1 MANILNI
8 QSSVQSLS
16 VPSVSILT
24 INGGLLALLIIL
36 VLFSAFFS
44 MTETVF
50 ASVSEAKIK
59 NYVEERKTG
68 AKKALFCV
76 EHFDRTLTTLLV
88 GNNIVNTA
96 LSTFALTFF
105 MGFIRTGNLELISTA
120 IITIVLL
127 IFGEITP
134 KTIGKKYNDKLVLFL
149 APIIYVISYI
159 LLPISI
165 IFMGIQKIFTGKKN
179 NDSQVNE
186 SELETILDTMV
197 EDGEIED
204 DEHEYIKNVFDL
216 NDRTVEEIMVPRV
229 DMVAIEDTTSI
240 DEVKN
245 IFIRE
250 QYSRIPVYHEDKDH
264 IIGIIYE
271 RDFFEAMAKNIE
283 LKNVKQLMRNVL
295 FVNKKMTVDA
305 LIKTLQESK
314 THMAIVSGEYNDT
327 LGLVTMEDAL
337 EEIVGEIYDEHD
349 EGSVKQKL
357 ITKINDNTYMVDG
370 DMFVSDMFEE
380 IGLGEA
386 PEGASKLSTWMFESQ
401 EDLPKIGDK
410 MTYISC
416 FTDQNE
422 NGEYED
428 YAKKIVL
435 EIVEVDDRRIETV
448 KVTVDDATEEEVE
461 QFEES
466 KEDE

>member
-1 MANILNI
+1 MDI

-16 VPSVSILT
+16 VPSVSFLT

-357 ITKINDNTYMVDG
+357 IAKINDNTYMVDG

>member
-1 MANILNI
+1 MDI

-16 VPSVSILT
+16 VPSVSFLT

-283 LKNVKQLMRNVL
+283 LKNVKQLTRNVL

>member
-1 MANILNI
+1 MDI

-16 VPSVSILT
+16 VPSVSFLT

-59 NYVEERKTG
+59 NYVKEIKTG

-105 MGFIRTGNLELISTA
+105 MGFIKTGNLELISTA

-149 APIIYVISYI
+149 APIIYIISYI

-229 DMVAIEDTTSI
+229 DMVAIEDITSI

-461 QFEES
+461 QFEDS

>member
-1 MANILNI
+1 
-8 QSSVQSLS
+8 
-16 VPSVSILT
+16 
-24 INGGLLALLIIL
+24 
-36 VLFSAFFS
+36 

-50 ASVSEAKIK
+50 ASISEAKIK

-68 AKKALFCV
+68 AKKALYCV

-105 MGFIRTGNLELISTA
+105 MGFIKTGNLELISTA

-134 KTIGKKYNDKLVLFL
+134 KTIGKKYNDRLVLFL

-159 LLPISI
+159 LFPISI
-165 IFMGIQKIFTGKKN
+165 IFMGVQKLFTGKKN
-179 NDSQVNE
+179 ADSQVNE

-197 EDGEIED
+197 EDGQIED

-229 DMVAIEDTTSI
+229 DMVAIEDTASI
-240 DEVKN
+240 EDIKN

-422 NGEYED
+422 EGEYED
-428 YAKKIVL
+428 YAKKIIL

-448 KVTVDDATEEEVE
+448 KVTVSDATEEEVE

>member
-1 MANILNI
+1 MDI

-416 FTDQNE
+416 FTDQNG

-435 EIVEVDDRRIETV
+435 EIVDVDDRRIETV

>member
-1 MANILNI
+1 
-8 QSSVQSLS
+8 
-16 VPSVSILT
+16 
-24 INGGLLALLIIL
+24 
-36 VLFSAFFS
+36 

-120 IITIVLL
+120 IVTIVLL
-127 IFGEITP
+127 VFGEITP

-149 APIIYVISYI
+149 APIIYIISYI

-461 QFEES
+461 QFEDS

>member
-1 MANILNI
+1 
-8 QSSVQSLS
+8 
-16 VPSVSILT
+16 
-24 INGGLLALLIIL
+24 
-36 VLFSAFFS
+36 

-283 LKNVKQLMRNVL
+283 LKNVKQLTRNVL

>member
-1 MANILNI
+1 
-8 QSSVQSLS
+8 
-16 VPSVSILT
+16 
-24 INGGLLALLIIL
+24 
-36 VLFSAFFS
+36 

-357 ITKINDNTYMVDG
+357 ITKINDNTYMVGG

>member
-1 MANILNI
+1 
-8 QSSVQSLS
+8 
-16 VPSVSILT
+16 
-24 INGGLLALLIIL
+24 
-36 VLFSAFFS
+36 

-50 ASVSEAKIK
+50 ASISEAKIK
-59 NYVEERKTG
+59 NYVEERRTG
-68 AKKALFCV
+68 AKKALYCV

-105 MGFIRTGNLELISTA
+105 MGFIKTGNLELISTA

-134 KTIGKKYNDKLVLFL
+134 KTIGKKYNDRLVLFL

-159 LLPISI
+159 LFPISI
-165 IFMGIQKIFTGKKN
+165 IFMGVQKLFTGKKN
-179 NDSQVNE
+179 ADSQVNE

-197 EDGEIED
+197 EDGQIED

-240 DEVKN
+240 EDIKN

-264 IIGIIYE
+264 IIGIVYE

-422 NGEYED
+422 EGEYED
-428 YAKKIVL
+428 YAKKIIL

-448 KVTVDDATEEEVE
+448 KVTVSDATEEEVE

>member
-1 MANILNI
+1 MDI

-16 VPSVSILT
+16 VPSVSFLT

-59 NYVEERKTG
+59 NYVEERRTG

>member
-1 MANILNI
+1 
-8 QSSVQSLS
+8 
-16 VPSVSILT
+16 
-24 INGGLLALLIIL
+24 
-36 VLFSAFFS
+36 

-105 MGFIRTGNLELISTA
+105 MGFIKTGNLELISTA

>member
-1 MANILNI
+1 MDI

-283 LKNVKQLMRNVL
+283 LKDVKQLMRNVL

>member
-1 MANILNI
+1 
-8 QSSVQSLS
+8 
-16 VPSVSILT
+16 
-24 INGGLLALLIIL
+24 
-36 VLFSAFFS
+36 

-435 EIVEVDDRRIETV
+435 EIVEVDDRRIETI

>member
-1 MANILNI
+1 MDI

-16 VPSVSILT
+16 VPSVSFLT

-448 KVTVDDATEEEVE
+448 KVTVDYATEEEVE

>member
-1 MANILNI
+1 MDI

-16 VPSVSILT
+16 VPSVSFLT

-416 FTDQNE
+416 FTNQNE

-466 KEDE
+466 KKDE

>member
-1 MANILNI
+1 M

>member
-1 MANILNI
+1 
-8 QSSVQSLS
+8 
-16 VPSVSILT
+16 
-24 INGGLLALLIIL
+24 
-36 VLFSAFFS
+36 
-44 MTETVF
+44 
-50 ASVSEAKIK
+50 
-59 NYVEERKTG
+59 
-68 AKKALFCV
+68 
-76 EHFDRTLTTLLV
+76 
-88 GNNIVNTA
+88 
-96 LSTFALTFF
+96 
-105 MGFIRTGNLELISTA
+105 
-120 IITIVLL
+120 
-127 IFGEITP
+127 
-134 KTIGKKYNDKLVLFL
+134 
-149 APIIYVISYI
+149 
-159 LLPISI
+159 
-165 IFMGIQKIFTGKKN
+165 
-179 NDSQVNE
+179 
-186 SELETILDTMV
+186 MV

-283 LKNVKQLMRNVL
+283 LKDVKQLMRNVL

>member
-1 MANILNI
+1 
-8 QSSVQSLS
+8 
-16 VPSVSILT
+16 
-24 INGGLLALLIIL
+24 
-36 VLFSAFFS
+36 

-357 ITKINDNTYMVDG
+357 ITKTNDNTYMVDG

-466 KEDE
+466 REDE

>member
-1 MANILNI
+1 
-8 QSSVQSLS
+8 
-16 VPSVSILT
+16 
-24 INGGLLALLIIL
+24 
-36 VLFSAFFS
+36 

-283 LKNVKQLMRNVL
+283 LMNVKKLMLNVL

>member
-1 MANILNI
+1 LDI
-8 QSSVQSLS
+8 QSSVQSLT
-16 VPSVSILT
+16 VPSANLLA

-50 ASVSEAKIK
+50 ASISEAKIK
-59 NYVEERKTG
+59 NYVEERRTG
-68 AKKALFCV
+68 AKKALYCV

-105 MGFIRTGNLELISTA
+105 MGFIKTGNLELISTA

-134 KTIGKKYNDKLVLFL
+134 KTIGKKYNDRLVLFL

-159 LLPISI
+159 LFPVSI
-165 IFMGIQKIFTGKKN
+165 IFMGVQKLFTGKKN
-179 NDSQVNE
+179 TDSQVNE

-216 NDRTVEEIMVPRV
+216 NDRTVEEIMIPRV
-229 DMVAIEDTTSI
+229 DMVAIEDTASI
-240 DEVKN
+240 EDVKN

-264 IIGIIYE
+264 IIGIVYE

-422 NGEYED
+422 EGEYED
-428 YAKKIVL
+428 YAKKIIL

-448 KVTVDDATEEEVE
+448 KVTVSDATEEEVE

>member
-1 MANILNI
+1 
-8 QSSVQSLS
+8 
-16 VPSVSILT
+16 
-24 INGGLLALLIIL
+24 
-36 VLFSAFFS
+36 

-428 YAKKIVL
+428 YANKIVL

>member
-1 MANILNI
+1 
-8 QSSVQSLS
+8 
-16 VPSVSILT
+16 
-24 INGGLLALLIIL
+24 
-36 VLFSAFFS
+36 

-88 GNNIVNTA
+88 GNNIINTA

-105 MGFIRTGNLELISTA
+105 MGFIKTGNLELISTA

-149 APIIYVISYI
+149 APIIYIISYI

-461 QFEES
+461 QFEDS

>member
-1 MANILNI
+1 MDI

-349 EGSVKQKL
+349 EGTVKQKL

>member
-1 MANILNI
+1 MDI

-16 VPSVSILT
+16 VPSVSFLT

-428 YAKKIVL
+428 YAKKIVF

>member
-1 MANILNI
+1 
-8 QSSVQSLS
+8 
-16 VPSVSILT
+16 
-24 INGGLLALLIIL
+24 
-36 VLFSAFFS
+36 

-76 EHFDRTLTTLLV
+76 EHFDRTLTSLLV

>member
-1 MANILNI
+1 
-8 QSSVQSLS
+8 
-16 VPSVSILT
+16 
-24 INGGLLALLIIL
+24 
-36 VLFSAFFS
+36 

>member
-1 MANILNI
+1 MDI

-105 MGFIRTGNLELISTA
+105 MGFIRNGNLELISTA

>member
-1 MANILNI
+1 
-8 QSSVQSLS
+8 
-16 VPSVSILT
+16 
-24 INGGLLALLIIL
+24 
-36 VLFSAFFS
+36 

-105 MGFIRTGNLELISTA
+105 MSFIRTGNLELISTA

>member
-1 MANILNI
+1 MDI

-16 VPSVSILT
+16 VPSVSFLT

-105 MGFIRTGNLELISTA
+105 MGFIKTGNLELISTA

-149 APIIYVISYI
+149 APIIYIISYI

-229 DMVAIEDTTSI
+229 DMVAIEDITSI

-461 QFEES
+461 QFEDS

>member
-1 MANILNI
+1 
-8 QSSVQSLS
+8 
-16 VPSVSILT
+16 
-24 INGGLLALLIIL
+24 
-36 VLFSAFFS
+36 

-50 ASVSEAKIK
+50 SSVSEAKIK

>member
-1 MANILNI
+1 M
-8 QSSVQSLS
+8 
-16 VPSVSILT
+16 
-24 INGGLLALLIIL
+24 
-36 VLFSAFFS
+36 
-44 MTETVF
+44 
-50 ASVSEAKIK
+50 
-59 NYVEERKTG
+59 
-68 AKKALFCV
+68 
-76 EHFDRTLTTLLV
+76 HFENVTR
-88 GNNIVNTA
+88 
-96 LSTFALTFF
+96 
-105 MGFIRTGNLELISTA
+105 IR
-120 IITIVLL
+120 V
-127 IFGEITP
+127 
-134 KTIGKKYNDKLVLFL
+134 GKKYNDRLVLFL

-159 LLPISI
+159 LFPISI
-165 IFMGIQKIFTGKKN
+165 IFMGVQKLFTGKKN

-229 DMVAIEDTTSI
+229 DMVAIEDKASI
-240 DEVKN
+240 EDVKN

-264 IIGIIYE
+264 IIGIVYE

-357 ITKINDNTYMVDG
+357 IIHIWLMGICLLAICSRK
-370 DMFVSDMFEE
+370 S
-380 IGLGEA
+380 
-386 PEGASKLSTWMFESQ
+386 
-401 EDLPKIGDK
+401 
-410 MTYISC
+410 
-416 FTDQNE
+416 
-422 NGEYED
+422 
-428 YAKKIVL
+428 VL
-435 EIVEVDDRRIETV
+435 ERLLRGHLSFLPGCLSPRRIYLRLV
-448 KVTVDDATEEEVE
+448 IK
-461 QFEES
+461 
-466 KEDE
+466 

>member
-1 MANILNI
+1 MDI

-448 KVTVDDATEEEVE
+448 KVTVDDATEEDVE

>member
-1 MANILNI
+1 MDI

-149 APIIYVISYI
+149 APIIYVITYI

>member
-1 MANILNI
+1 
-8 QSSVQSLS
+8 
-16 VPSVSILT
+16 
-24 INGGLLALLIIL
+24 
-36 VLFSAFFS
+36 

-50 ASVSEAKIK
+50 ASISEAKIK
-59 NYVEERKTG
+59 NYVEERRTG
-68 AKKALFCV
+68 AKKALYCV

-105 MGFIRTGNLELISTA
+105 MGFIKTGNLELISTA

-159 LLPISI
+159 LFPISI
-165 IFMGIQKIFTGKKN
+165 IFMGVQKLFTGKKN
-179 NDSQVNE
+179 TDSQVNE

-216 NDRTVEEIMVPRV
+216 NDRTVEEIMIPRV
-229 DMVAIEDTTSI
+229 DMVAIEDTASI
-240 DEVKN
+240 EDVKN

-264 IIGIIYE
+264 IIGIVYE

-422 NGEYED
+422 EGEYED
-428 YAKKIVL
+428 YAKKIIL

-448 KVTVDDATEEEVE
+448 KVTVSDATEEEVE

>member
-1 MANILNI
+1 
-8 QSSVQSLS
+8 
-16 VPSVSILT
+16 
-24 INGGLLALLIIL
+24 
-36 VLFSAFFS
+36 

-165 IFMGIQKIFTGKKN
+165 IFMGIQKVFTGKKN

>member
-1 MANILNI
+1 MDI

-295 FVNKKMTVDA
+295 FVNKKMTVDV

-401 EDLPKIGDK
+401 DDLPKIGDK

>member
-1 MANILNI
+1 
-8 QSSVQSLS
+8 
-16 VPSVSILT
+16 
-24 INGGLLALLIIL
+24 
-36 VLFSAFFS
+36 

-165 IFMGIQKIFTGKKN
+165 IFMGIQKVFTGKKN

-461 QFEES
+461 QFEDS

>member
-1 MANILNI
+1 MDI

-357 ITKINDNTYMVDG
+357 IAKINDNTYMVDG

>member
-1 MANILNI
+1 
-8 QSSVQSLS
+8 
-16 VPSVSILT
+16 
-24 INGGLLALLIIL
+24 
-36 VLFSAFFS
+36 

-422 NGEYED
+422 NG
-428 YAKKIVL
+428 
-435 EIVEVDDRRIETV
+435 
-448 KVTVDDATEEEVE
+448 
-461 QFEES
+461 
-466 KEDE
+466 